1 MLWQMLDLIIKNAF
15 NLFDVAIIFYFIAAI
30 LGVIFRNN
38 KHILYVG
45 SAMMFI
51 ASLIVFIDAVS
62 LGVGFIHEGR
72 FVGMDGVL
80 SLLNYPVLVDP
91 LSIVLLL
98 VISLVAMAT
107 AIYTPKYMEYYEEL
121 GRIGLFIALMT
132 TFVASMILIVLSN
145 DIVWFLFMWE
155 VMTFT
160 SYLLIIWEYTEKY
173 VLKAGWKYFV
183 SMHFLSTVPLILGV
197 IITLILCRTSSIV
210 ALKSQIPLL
219 DPSLLAILYVLYLL
233 GFASKAGVVPFHFWL
248 PDAHP
253 AAPSNVSALLSGVMI
268 KVAVY
273 GVLRFCCYIL
283 PLNTMIGYT
292 IATLGALS
300 LTIGTLYALKQ
311 TDAKRLLAYHSVGQ
325 MGYIWLG
332 LGTGI
337 VLLANN
343 NPLGIVGIVAGLYH
357 LVNHAVFKGLLFLSA
372 GSILYKTHIR
382 NLNLLGGLSRIMP
395 YTSILTLIAALS
407 IAGVPPF
414 NGFLSKWLIY
424 ESTFSSMNGLL
435 VFYGVLALF
444 ISAATLASFIKFYTT
459 AFTGDLKV
467 DKIEK
472 GEVPTSMLTGM
483 TILAVF
489 CILWGVLP
497 ISIVPLLQK
506 TPLMLAGIV
515 SAGKV
520 MAVSPLWISIT
531 TSSFSP
537 ILLLSFLGL
546 VSIPA
551 LLSIKPKKQI
561 VPTWDTGVG
570 LTMDKKYYKLIASHY
585 YRDYEEAIHGL
596 YHFGSVASSSLYGAL
611 LFITNTLMT
620 INQRLSDAVSN
631 ASRKLVDKIGDLASR
646 AKEVYLDELIFS
658 PIISVLR
665 ELSKFLGWTVLRTD
679 LNTYLVYSALYVIV
693 LSIIAILFIA
703 RMMLP

>member
-1 MLWQMLDLIIKNAF
+1 MLWQILDMMHGIAL
-15 NLFDVAIIFYFIAAI
+15 NLFDVAVMIYIIAAI
-30 LGVIFRNN
+30 LGVLFRNS
-38 KHILYVG
+38 KQVLYIG
-45 SAMMFI
+45 SALMFT
-51 ASLIVFIDAVS
+51 ASLIVFADTAS
-62 LGVGFIHEGR
+62 LGVGVIQSSR
-72 FVGMDGVL
+72 FTHIEGVL
-80 SLLNYPVLVDP
+80 LLRYPVLVDP
-91 LSIVLLL
+91 LSMVLLL
-98 VISLVAMAT
+98 VISLVSMAT

-121 GRIGLFIALMT
+121 GRRGLFIALMA

-145 DIVWFLFMWE
+145 DLLWFLFMWE

-160 SYLLIIWEYTEKY
+160 SYLLIVWEYTEKY

-197 IITLILCRTSSIV
+197 IITIVLCGTTSMTT
-210 ALKSQIPLL
+210 LKSQLWSLSP
-219 DPSLLAILYVLYLL
+219 DLLAILYILYLL

-283 PLNTMIGYT
+283 PLNTMIGYI

-372 GSILYKTHIR
+372 GSILYKTRIR

-472 GEVPTSMLTGM
+472 GEVPSSMLAGM
-483 TILAVF
+483 TILAIF

-497 ISIVPLLQK
+497 VTIVPLLQK
-506 TPLMLAGIV
+506 APLVLAGIV
-515 SAGKV
+515 STSN
-520 MAVSPLWISIT
+520 MIAVTPLWISIT

-537 ILLLSFLGL
+537 VLLLSFLGL
-546 VSIPA
+546 VSLPA
-551 LLSIKPKKQI
+551 LLSIKTKKQT
-561 VPTWDTGVG
+561 VHTWDTGIG
-570 LTMDKKYYKLIASHY
+570 LTIDRKYYRLIAAHY
-585 YRDYEEAIHGL
+585 YRNYEEAIHGL
-596 YHFGSVASSSLYGAL
+596 YHFGSLACSSLYSVL
-611 LFITNTLMT
+611 LFITNILMT
-620 INQRLSDAVSN
+620 INQRMSDAVSY
-631 ASRKLVDKIGDLASR
+631 ASRKLVNKIASFASH

-658 PIISVLR
+658 PIVSVLR

-693 LSIIAILFIA
+693 LSLIAILFIS